1 MQNAL
6 KTIEVSGEDFSTE
19 DVEKEIESTTDAWEP
34 EEEVQEPKA
43 GSPKEPK
50 AIFVSVQEINSA
62 SMMVASLE
70 RSRLEPHRKEVE
82 VLENNIAAMLTKLSE
97 EREKLARKKQV
108 LKLSTKAFGRV
119 TSKLDKLTRGDITFD
134 EFVMKLHS

>member
-6 KTIEVSGEDFSTE
+6 KVIEVSGEDFST
-19 DVEKEIESTTDAWEP
+19 DAMEKEIESTTDAWEP

-43 GSPKEPK
+43 SSPKEPK
-50 AIFVSVQEINSA
+50 AIFVSAQEINSA

-70 RSRLEPHRKEVE
+70 RSRLEPHRKEME
-82 VLENNIAAMLTKLSE
+82 VLENNISALLKKLAE
-97 EREKLARKKQV
+97 ERAKLATKKQV

-119 TSKLDKLTRGDITFD
+119 TGKLDKLTRGDITFD